1 MIRSAT
7 EHPFQRILEA
17 EPRQDRD
24 RRIGLRSAL
33 LPWISSPP
41 LDPFS
46 NRTWL
51 HVNDAILIPLWLLFL
66 AVMLLG
72 LYLGTR
78 HHHEPW
84 ALILGGLSALVI
96 AVVFLGLVPSRI
108 VASVGM
114 AGLVAASILNVWLR
128 TRQLSSR

>member
-1 MIRSAT
+1 MTKMLVAMTLALGVPCRKRTQSSRDSYYDQERHRA
-7 EHPFQRILEA
+7 PVQRILEA

-51 HVNDAILIPLWLLFL
+51 HRNRCDPYLVVAIVSGRHASWAVSRDAP
-66 AVMLLG
+66 
-72 LYLGTR
+72 
-78 HHHEPW
+78 
-84 ALILGGLSALVI
+84 
-96 AVVFLGLVPSRI
+96 PS
-108 VASVGM
+108 
-114 AGLVAASILNVWLR
+114 
-128 TRQLSSR
+128 